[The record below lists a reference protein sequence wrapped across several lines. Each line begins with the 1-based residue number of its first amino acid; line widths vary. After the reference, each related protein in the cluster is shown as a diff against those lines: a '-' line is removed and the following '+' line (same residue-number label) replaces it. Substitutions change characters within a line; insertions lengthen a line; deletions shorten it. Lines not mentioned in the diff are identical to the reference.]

1 MPVYLGSRRAP
12 SSRTPN
18 FPMRPGADCCYSPA
32 VGKRA
37 TTFPKIYRARKA
49 VTGTPS
55 LIALNQTRLMP
66 AIGSGGSEII
76 RFFRSCSK
84 NRSGFCRAPNA
95 RGGFRHP
102 GIQPCSSPGATKQ
115 GKSLAAKKRLSQC
128 VFNEPNGICC
138 FAFAFHKAGKGPSA
152 TLKAL
157 DLQPKVRFA
166 CLLCSSAET
175 CLGLETSGTPSMARK
190 GFAFR

>member
-1 MPVYLGSRRAP
+1 MPAYLGSRRAP

-18 FPMRPGADCCYSPA
+18 FLTQPGAGFCCSPA

-49 VTGTPS
+49 VTGTLS
-55 LIALNQTRLMP
+55 FIALNQTRLMR
-66 AIGSGGSEII
+66 ATGSGGSEII
-76 RFFRSCSK
+76 RFFRPCWK

-95 RGGFRHP
+95 RGSFRQP
-102 GIQPCSSPGATKQ
+102 GIQPCLSRGATKR
-115 GKSLAAKKRLSQC
+115 GKSLGAKKRRSRC
-128 VFNEPNGICC
+128 GFRGPNGICC
-138 FAFAFHKAGKGPSA
+138 FVFAFLKAGNGPSA

-157 DLQPKVRFA
+157 DLPPKVRFA